1 MHEAHRLHLALD
13 GFGHELFD
21 FERRGARVGADQ
33 RRTLDDEYRVLL
45 LAQRNEAQAPP
56 ASRTKRKNQTTFLFF
71 NEYSGRLI
79 VVSV

>member
-13 GFGHELFD
+13 RFGHKLFD

-45 LAQRNEAQAPP
+45 LAQRNEAQGSARQQDEKEKP
-56 ASRTKRKNQTTFLFF
+56 NDF
-71 NEYSGRLI
+71 
-79 VVSV
+79 SVLQ

>member
-13 GFGHELFD
+13 RFGHKLFD

-45 LAQRNEAQAPP
+45 FSQRNEAQGSA
-56 ASRTKRKNQTTFLFF
+56 RRMKRKNQTTFLFF

-79 VVSV
+79 VASV

>member
-13 GFGHELFD
+13 RFGHKLFD

-45 LAQRNEAQAPP
+45 FPSVTKPKAPP

-79 VVSV
+79 VASV

>member
-45 LAQRNEAQAPP
+45 LAQRNEAQGSARQQDEKEKP
-56 ASRTKRKNQTTFLFF
+56 NDF
-71 NEYSGRLI
+71 
-79 VVSV
+79 SVLQ